1 MHTGGNDLKELIDI
15 PDAIVEVDINDP
27 GSIRN
32 GFKKVTKLSDDLTGA
47 DLLGDK
53 GRRNLSWRA
62 YAERYSQTL
71 PTAWKQCR
79 DENSSA
85 KIAGFAIFHGDN
97 ITFMKACGADE
108 HEQ

>member
-1 MHTGGNDLKELIDI
+1 MPLLCSQHTGGNDLKELIDI

-27 GSIRN
+27 DSIRN

-62 YAERYSQTL
+62 YAERYSQ
-71 PTAWKQCR
+71 
-79 DENSSA
+79 
-85 KIAGFAIFHGDN
+85 N
-97 ITFMKACGADE
+97 ITHCME
-108 HEQ
+108 TMQR